1 MTDSISQRTAALSIT
16 EDAFALRKLFETIL
30 ADVAILGAAAGQFVV
45 DAMAV
50 KAREQNSMISNPG
63 LAIGG
68 GSKLTAQAA
77 LPFMAIAGGVL
88 QFKPATTAMANL
100 TPGTVAQNKYGL
112 WAFYIDSAGTITSS
126 SKTADCDSAA
136 LAFAAMPA
144 VPANKAQI
152 GCIIV
157 INTGVG
163 GFVGGTDALDKGGV
177 TTVIYINNIG
187 LPTAPV
193 AATYSAP
200 ATLGLIA

>member
-30 ADVAILGAAAGQFVV
+30 ADVAILGAAAGLLVT
-45 DAMAV
+45 DLIAV

-88 QFKPATTAMANL
+88 QYKPAATAMASL
-100 TPGTVAQNKYGL
+100 TAGTVAQNKYGL